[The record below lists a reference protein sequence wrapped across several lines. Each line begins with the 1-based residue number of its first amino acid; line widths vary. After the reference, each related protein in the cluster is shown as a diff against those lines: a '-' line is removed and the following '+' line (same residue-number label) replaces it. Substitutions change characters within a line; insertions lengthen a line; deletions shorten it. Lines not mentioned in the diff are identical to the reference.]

1 MSCAILIHHIVF
13 VLKMSASPHKKR
25 RKDSGEK
32 KVGKGKKQESDTDSG
47 NGDSGNEADYN
58 IKEVYDIVNQETVE
72 KSKNDVLYRILF
84 VNDEMSTNA
93 CKKISTLLES
103 KYPSMSA
110 RLRAMIHF
118 ACTSEH
124 RVAHH
129 ALILFALSLE
139 EDAADTLSSLGTLPI
154 EKFVHFRDHALATET
169 LKLLEGKTTSMR
181 AYVEDVR
188 SAYFTE

>member
-1 MSCAILIHHIVF
+1 M
-13 VLKMSASPHKKR
+13 ASPRKKR

-32 KVGKGKKQESDTDSG
+32 KESKEKTTKSKTDDG
-47 NGDSGNEADYN
+47 AEADYN
-58 IKEVYDIVNQETVE
+58 IKEVYDIVSRETLE
-72 KSKNDVLYRILF
+72 RSDTDVLYHILF
-84 VNDEMSTNA
+84 VNDDLSVNA
-93 CKKISTLLES
+93 CKKIRKHLEN

-110 RLRAMIHF
+110 RLRAMMNF

-129 ALILFALSLE
+129 ALILFALSSE
-139 EDAADTLSSLGTLPI
+139 EGAADVLSSLGTLPT
-154 EKFVHFRDHALATET
+154 EKFVHFREHALATET
-169 LKLLEGKTTSMR
+169 LNLLQGKTTSMR